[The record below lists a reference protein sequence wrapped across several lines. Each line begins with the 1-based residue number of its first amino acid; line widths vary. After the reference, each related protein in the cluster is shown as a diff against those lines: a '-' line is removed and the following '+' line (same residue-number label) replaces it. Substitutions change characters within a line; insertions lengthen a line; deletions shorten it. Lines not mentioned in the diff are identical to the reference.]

1 MEAKIVGNRIK
12 EIMTIEK
19 IDENELA
26 HKLNITILKLEK
38 KLNGEEE
45 FNLSEIMKIKE
56 IFNLTLEIFAKL
68 FFEKYFEIEEII
80 KELHK

>member
-68 FFEKYFEIEEII
+68 FFEKDFEIEEII